1 MRARIRKDSLVMLGL
16 FCIYLEANIVP
27 LKDSHFL

>member
-16 FCIYLEANIVP
+16 FCICLEANIFL
-27 LKDSHFL
+27 LKDSDFL